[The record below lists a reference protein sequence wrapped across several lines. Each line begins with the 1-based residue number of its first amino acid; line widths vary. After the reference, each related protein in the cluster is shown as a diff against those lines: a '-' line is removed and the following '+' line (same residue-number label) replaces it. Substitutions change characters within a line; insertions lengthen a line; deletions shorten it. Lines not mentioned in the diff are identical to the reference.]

1 MTVTVDLPESA
12 IKALSANTEK
22 DAVAKLRLAAAMK
35 LHELGHLSSG
45 AAAELAGVTKIEF
58 LERMSEYGVLAIPQ
72 TPEEAEEDSEDAAGR
87 SHPWLSS
94 SRTLHH

>member
-72 TPEEAEEDSEDAAGR
+72 TPAEAEED
-87 SHPWLSS
+87 L
-94 SRTLHH
+94 RTLRDPRTRG